1 MKKYQDLTHRL
12 AVTFMLIAVY
22 SLGQSIPVPLFDMS
36 FRVGGGQVTT
46 GKLLSMITGGVFNS
60 PTLFSLGM
68 GPYMVVSI
76 LTSIIFLAARDRMSQ
91 MSQDQKGLL
100 QIWMT
105 LIFAMLQVIP
115 LTFNILNNAKP
126 IVHGFSPLQLFLT
139 TALIFITGAMIAA
152 WMAGINAQFGVGGPF
167 VMIIPGIVTGITG
180 SLKLVN
186 GSILM
191 HLDRLLILLAV
202 TIVFMYL
209 TTALYSAEYR
219 MDVQRIGIDRRSK
232 DGYFAFRI
240 LIGGTMPL
248 MFATTFMYFPIYI
261 MQALKYHNTTV
272 MNLFD
277 VTKIQGI
284 WMYGIV
290 IYLLGFAF
298 SFVNV
303 VPDQTAKD
311 MKESGDYVIGVQPGI
326 TTERYI
332 TRRVIFFAVFG
343 SMFLAIVVIF
353 PMLLGYWLHN
363 RMYTNLSNY
372 FAMLFVLISIFDNLR
387 QDIDMLYYKDSYG
400 LFNVKVKRRGR
411 AS

>member
-1 MKKYQDLTHRL
+1 
-12 AVTFMLIAVY
+12 
-22 SLGQSIPVPLFDMS
+22 
-36 FRVGGGQVTT
+36 
-46 GKLLSMITGGVFNS
+46 
-60 PTLFSLGM
+60 
-68 GPYMVVSI
+68 
-76 LTSIIFLAARDRMSQ
+76 
-91 MSQDQKGLL
+91 
-100 QIWMT
+100 
-105 LIFAMLQVIP
+105 
-115 LTFNILNNAKP
+115 
-126 IVHGFSPLQLFLT
+126 
-139 TALIFITGAMIAA
+139 
-152 WMAGINAQFGVGGPF
+152 
-167 VMIIPGIVTGITG
+167 
-180 SLKLVN
+180 
-186 GSILM
+186 
-191 HLDRLLILLAV
+191 
-202 TIVFMYL
+202 
-209 TTALYSAEYR
+209 
-219 MDVQRIGIDRRSK
+219 
-232 DGYFAFRI
+232 
-240 LIGGTMPL
+240 
-248 MFATTFMYFPIYI
+248 

-326 TTERYI
+326 ATERYI